1 MWEGQVVTVEYS
13 LEELNSLREL
23 VSIAMTVV
31 HIRDD
36 ERLLQ
41 LDVLYQNIAYRTPS
55 FDWNN
60 WNKGLQG
67 LMNAAASVFV
77 SDEIYDPKVTSDSF
91 EEFDQKELGQLL
103 LMIHRVSRF
112 SDGYYE
118 DQIQNGVVL
127 KILDRLI
134 SLQK

>member
-1 MWEGQVVTVEYS
+1 MTVEYS

>member
-1 MWEGQVVTVEYS
+1 MTVEYS

-67 LMNAAASVFV
+67 LMNAAAAVLV

>member
-1 MWEGQVVTVEYS
+1 MLGEQVLTVEYS
-13 LEELNSLREL
+13 LEELNSLRKL
-23 VSIAMTVV
+23 VSIAMTGVNV
-31 HIRDD
+31 RDD

-41 LDVLYQNIAYRTPS
+41 LDVLYENIAYRTPS

-60 WNKGLQG
+60 WNKGQQG
-67 LMNAAASVFV
+67 LMNADASAFL
-77 SDEIYDPKVTSDSF
+77 SDEICDPKITSDSF